1 MSPSIVAFTVSL
13 AVALSLTPELQGRQ
27 ARTSYADEASLE
39 KVREWVDR
47 APTGHPRL
55 LVDAEGLVALR
66 DSMESDPLRKKLAE
80 VVVLQADALL
90 KEMPIARELQ
100 GRRLLSQSR
109 RCVRRVLA
117 LSMAYHLT
125 DEKKYVRRC
134 EQELLAVAR
143 FEDWNPSHFLDVAE
157 MTFGLAIGYD
167 WLYDELRPEAREK
180 IRAAIVEKGVNLP
193 FEETSYWWIKATN
206 NWGQVCHG
214 GLTAGALAVM
224 EHEPDLAART
234 VHSAIHNV
242 TRSMAA
248 YEPKGSYPEGPGYW
262 GYGTIYNVLL
272 IASLESALG
281 TDFGLSRAPGFDE
294 TGAYPCLMTGP
305 SGRYFNYAD
314 GGWRR
319 SPHPALF
326 WFAARHGRP
335 DWLLGEVE
343 LLDASLDE
351 LRKDPIKTGG
361 FAPLSLL
368 WMAEG
373 TEAVE
378 PENVRLPL
386 HWSGKGDVP
395 ITVHRSSWSDPGAV
409 FVGVKAGSPRAN
421 HGHMDVGSFVLDAD
435 GKRWAHDLGAE
446 GYHGIESRG
455 MNLWNSGRDSDRW
468 KIFRLNNHSHSTLV
482 IDGQLQRA
490 RGRGRIARFSKRPD
504 RPHTIVGMSSV
515 YEGVRAERGVALLSS
530 GEVVIQD
537 ELEGKPG
544 TRVRWGMLTL
554 GKPGRAGQQ
563 RIELTQGSASLSL
576 TLVSP
581 VGRPLDDDAFSDA
594 PPAGAPVWEVID
606 TETPR
611 NEWDSPNPGTA
622 MVGFEAVVPQSG
634 ELVLCVWIT
643 PGSCAEPARPA
654 LTPLEKW

>member
-1 MSPSIVAFTVSL
+1 MSPSIVAFAASF
-13 AVALSLTPELQGRQ
+13 AIALSLTPELEARQ
-27 ARTSYADEASLE
+27 ARTAYADEASLE
-39 KVREWVDR
+39 TVREWVDR
-47 APTGHPRL
+47 APTTHPRL
-55 LVDAEGLVALR
+55 LVDVEGLVALR
-66 DSMESDPLRKKLAE
+66 DSVGSDPLRKKIAE

-90 KEMPIARELQ
+90 KEAPIARELQ

-125 DEKKYVRRC
+125 GEEKYISRC
-134 EQELLAVAR
+134 EQEMLAVAR

-167 WLYDELRPEAREK
+167 WLYDELRPEARET
-180 IRAAIVEKGVNLP
+180 IRGAIVEKGVELP
-193 FEETSYWWIKATN
+193 FEKTDYWWIRATN

-242 TRSMAA
+242 KRSMAA
-248 YEPKGSYPEGPGYW
+248 YEPKGSYPEGPAYW

-281 TDFGLSRAPGFDE
+281 TDGGLSHAPGFDE
-294 TGAYPCLMTGP
+294 TGAYPCLTTGP

-326 WFAARHGRP
+326 WFAARYQRP

-351 LRKDPIKTGG
+351 LRKEPIKTGG
-361 FAPLSLL
+361 FAPLCLL

-386 HWSGKGDVP
+386 HWSGGGDVP
-395 ITVHRSSWSDPGAV
+395 VTVHRSSWSDPDAT
-409 FVGVKAGSPRAN
+409 FVCVKAGSPRAN
-421 HGHMDVGSFVLDAD
+421 HGHMDIGSFVLDAD
-435 GKRWAHDLGAE
+435 GVRWAHDLGAE

-455 MNLWNSGRDSDRW
+455 MNLWSSSEGSDRW

-482 IDGQLQRA
+482 VDGQLQQA
-490 RGRGRIARFSKRPD
+490 RGQGRVGRFSANPR
-504 RPHTIVGMSSV
+504 RPHTIVDLRTV
-515 YEGVRAERGVALLSS
+515 YEGARAKRGVALLPS
-530 GEVVIQD
+530 GEVVVQD
-537 ELEGKPG
+537 ELKAKPG

-554 GKPGRAGQQ
+554 GQPGRAGER

-581 VGRPLDDDAFSDA
+581 AGTPPDDDAFSDA
-594 PPAGAPVWEVID
+594 RPRGAPVWQVID

-622 MVGFEAVVPQSG
+622 MVAFEGIVPASG

-643 PGSCAEPARPA
+643 PGSCADPVEP
-654 LTPLEKW
+654 LLSPLAEW